1 MGLSGEIGIK
11 LNDLGNLF
19 KKCPYEPRTDLEK
32 KWFILGFFT
41 AVWVAL
47 IVLMPEFFIV
57 SIFRD
62 IMTPGILGGLITLVL
77 LVPWPLFCLWKV
89 RQIVNFSTNLAIS
102 MNESEERREERKEAE
117 KQCLEN
123 KKIQDQ

>member
-1 MGLSGEIGIK
+1 MGLSGERGIK
-11 LNDLGNLF
+11 LKELGNLF
-19 KKCPYEPRTDLEK
+19 KKCPYEPGTDLEK

-47 IVLMPEFFIV
+47 IVLMPEFFI
-57 SIFRD
+57 SGIFRD
-62 IMTPGILGGLITLVL
+62 LMTPGIIGGLIALVL

-102 MNESEERREERKEAE
+102 MNESEERREARKL
-117 KQCLEN
+117 CLEN
-123 KKIQDQ
+123 QKTQDP